1 MTNVEPRFGR
11 ILTQHER
18 GQRRLS
24 FMLLVAAMGRFA
36 ASVGPGG
43 PVQTAVAVRVCLR
56 WLSRCRPRPCPF
68 RRPSMAGGRRVGGT
82 SYRHPAPA
90 EARTGRAE
98 PPPCSKTPA
107 SLGVFAQDGC
117 RRYSHCHHFA
127 RKRRPPVPFSSV
139 VVVLAHSA
147 PIRPN
152 PPAKS
157 STAGAIAPTTRQNAT
172 AADRSGA
179 SRGSEA
185 AHPPPSPKNTG
196 QTTSLEAAA
205 GKRARQPTA
214 PAHPPI
220 KAVWTGPGGRDPNP
234 RTPPPAA
241 TLPQRPPALA
251 PSAAQP
257 GAAHRSSSRPSRQ
270 TTSASAHVRPNRATM
285 K

>member
-56 WLSRCRPRPCPF
+56 WLSRCRPRPCPV
-68 RRPSMAGGRRVGGT
+68 PPASMPAGDGWAGLHTDTPLPLKHEQGGPNP
-82 SYRHPAPA
+82 HL
-90 EARTGRAE
+90 ARKRQRASAFSRKMVAVAIAT
-98 PPPCSKTPA
+98 PPLRSKTPA
-107 SLGVFAQDGC
+107 AGAVFERCGC
-117 RRYSHCHHFA
+117 SRPLRTNSTQPPGEIEHGGGYSPHDA
-127 RKRRPPVPFSSV
+127 PKRHSSRP
-139 VVVLAHSA
+139 LW
-147 PIRPN
+147 
-152 PPAKS
+152 
-157 STAGAIAPTTRQNAT
+157 STAGVRSSPPTPLPRKMPG
-172 AADRSGA
+172 RPPA
-179 SRGSEA
+179 SR
-185 AHPPPSPKNTG
+185 PPPASVAPAD
-196 QTTSLEAAA
+196 S
-205 GKRARQPTA
+205 